1 MLGQLLLGL
10 LLVTQLGSGSSAAT
24 GPATVLPR
32 ASATSELED
41 DAALGELPPRHREF
55 LEQVAFLI
63 TERERD
69 VFLQLTADYRR
80 DAFIR
85 RFWRTRDPFPET
97 PRNELEEQLA
107 EFQQQAA
114 DRFED
119 AEDPRRKTFVLHG
132 PAQRTFRSSCEL
144 LRPLE
149 IWYYRSSPASRNE
162 FFAVFVRFGG
172 RHQLWSPDDGLG
184 AILLRGSPLDLNAAL
199 SNIAE
204 TCTRGEDIVTALALS
219 PNWETLDEQL
229 PQVNDEWALAFLNSS
244 VEVGEETERLDLS
257 VDFPARHQ
265 SRTVVRAALE
275 LDAGA
280 LERHRAGGRE
290 TYNLLLDGE
299 VVLGDE
305 LFETF
310 RYRFDL
316 PSSSTETADASI
328 PLVIERYLRPGRYQL
343 NVRLEDLNAK
353 RLWQSTEDLEVPII
367 SRTPDS
373 SETMPRLDDEESTA
387 STAGL
392 SVDATTADLAASQP
406 LVRLRVPNQELLV
419 GRARVEAVTEGQ
431 GIARVSFELDG
442 QFILSKRRPPYDVEV
457 DLGRAPRLRQLVAR
471 ALDAEGKEIAT
482 DQVAI
487 NAGPHSFAVRLVE
500 PRRGGN
506 YADSVRAIAEV
517 DVPPLEK
524 LDRVEFFFNETKLA
538 TLYQPPFVQAIKI
551 PSDLPLSYVRVQ
563 GYLQNGGAAED
574 LVFVNAPEDIEYVDV
589 DFVELYVT
597 VQDRKRKLVEDLTV
611 EDFRVLED
619 GHEQNVRRFELVRDI
634 PVHACVLLD
643 TSTSMDDRIGEA
655 EDAALHFF
663 QTVLTER
670 DRACLVTFNDHHD
683 LVVGFTNSAEIL
695 AGGLVELEPEGETA
709 LYDSLIH
716 TLFYFNGL
724 RGKRALIL
732 LSDGAD
738 SSSEY
743 RFDEVLEFARRSTVQ
758 IYSIGLAIDH
768 REMDTRSKL
777 SRLAAE
783 TGGESYFIDSA
794 SELKRIYSQIEQELR
809 SQYLLAYQSTSD
821 APADEFRP
829 IEIKLERSGLKARTI
844 KGYFP

>member
-1 MLGQLLLGL
+1 MLGPLFFGL
-10 LLVTQLGSGSSAAT
+10 LLVTQL
-24 GPATVLPR
+24 V
-32 ASATSELED
+32 
-41 DAALGELPPRHREF
+41 AALGAPTGPSAAALGYAVEDDEVAELPPRHREF

-69 VFLQLTADYRR
+69 VFLQLSADYRR

-85 RFWRTRDPFPET
+85 RFWRTRDPFPES
-97 PRNELEEQLA
+97 PLNELKEQLE
-107 EFQQQAA
+107 EFQSMAA

-119 AEDPRRKTFVLHG
+119 PEDPRRKTLMLHG
-132 PAQRTFRSSCEL
+132 PAQRSFRSTCEL

-162 FFAVFVRFGG
+162 FYAVFVGFGG
-172 RHQLWSPDDGLG
+172 RQRLWSPDDGLS

-199 SNIAE
+199 ANVADVCS
-204 TCTRGEDIVTALALS
+204 RGDDIVTALALS
-219 PNWETLDEQL
+219 PNWNDLDQQL

-244 VEVGEETERLDLS
+244 VEVDDQTESLQLS

-265 SRTVVRAALE
+265 SRTVVRAALRLE
-275 LDAGA
+275 PGE
-280 LERHRAGGRE
+280 LERQRAGGRE
-290 TYNLLLDGE
+290 TFNLLLDGE
-299 VVLGDE
+299 VVLDNE

-316 PSSSTETADASI
+316 PSTTSQDDDETIS
-328 PLVIERYLRPGRYQL
+328 LVIERYLRPGRYEL

-353 RLWQSTEDLEVPII
+353 RLWQSSEDLEVPIV
-367 SRTPDS
+367 SATPS
-373 SETMPRLDDEESTA
+373 PSETMPRLAESDSETDVSA
-387 STAGL
+387 SISA
-392 SVDATTADLAASQP
+392 ADLAASQP

-419 GRARVEAVTEGQ
+419 GRARVEAMTEGE
-431 GIARVSFELDG
+431 GIAKVSFELDG

-471 ALDAEGKEIAT
+471 ALDAEGNEIAT

-500 PRRGGN
+500 PRRGGT
-506 YADSVRAIAEV
+506 YTDSVRAIAEV

-538 TLYQPPFVQAIKI
+538 TLFQPPFVQAIQI

-597 VQDRKRKLVEDLTV
+597 VQDRKRKLVEDLSAD
-611 EDFRVLED
+611 DFRVLED
-619 GHEQNVRRFELVRDI
+619 GKEQKVRRFELVRDL

-643 TSTSMDDRIGEA
+643 TSTSMEDRIGEA

-663 QTVLTER
+663 QTVLSEK

-738 SSSEY
+738 SSSKY
-743 RFDEVLEFARRSTVQ
+743 RFDEVLDFARRSSVQ

-783 TGGESYFIDSA
+783 TGGESYFVDSA
-794 SELKRIYSQIEQELR
+794 TELKRIYSQIEQELR
-809 SQYLLAYQSTSD
+809 SQYLLAYQSTSE